1 MFAFNRV
8 FILLHC
14 YCHLCGT
21 VWGMRQLM
29 DYYFVLNKGF
39 SAEERQN
46 AFYWCRKLGMGR
58 FVGVA
63 MYVMKEVFGLED
75 KYLLCEPKDKEGR
88 FLLNEI
94 MQTGNMG
101 RGETRFQWG
110 QKSAS
115 GCFVA
120 NQERD
125 LHLLT

>member
-58 FVGVA
+58 FVGAA
-63 MYVMKEVFGLED
+63 MYGMKEVFGLED
-75 KYLLCEPKDKEGR
+75 KYVERLASNGDKSLHRDVSLL
-88 FLLNEI
+88 I
-94 MQTGNMG
+94 
-101 RGETRFQWG
+101 
-110 QKSAS
+110 KSVIYIS
-115 GCFVA
+115 
-120 NQERD
+120 
-125 LHLLT
+125 